1 MDLSVRLIRFQKWLS
16 LCWAATRPPSSTK
29 TKQQRLKKKKVS
41 AIFSSFLSLN
51 WMSFCNEVLTFWPL
65 LHATNFLHLSNLYI
79 RLFNMHRN
87 HNPVLPFK
95 FSHSWPTGVSPDAL
109 CATKRWESDSSPPPP
124 PPPEGT
130 YPRITSHTVNALSC
144 LEVRTSVLSSKRF

>member
-1 MDLSVRLIRFQKWLS
+1 MLKKVRKESWICLFVWSAFK
-16 LCWAATRPPSSTK
+16 CWAATRPPSSTK

-109 CATKRWESDSSPPPP
+109 CATKRWESDSFPPPHLLH
-124 PPPEGT
+124 
-130 YPRITSHTVNALSC
+130 PRVRILASPHTPTHCQRALMSG
-144 LEVRTSVLSSKRF
+144 S